1 MPEASAASSPA
12 TLDTR
17 KQKFA
22 QLLDVKIQHGY
33 RIESQGDT
41 EAVVF
46 TRGRRR
52 WFGFL
57 EGGEGARQIISVD
70 EQGTATTRKLSTSP

>member
-1 MPEASAASSPA
+1 MPEGSAASILA

-22 QLLDVKIQHGY
+22 QLLDVKIEHGY

-46 TRGRRR
+46 TLGRRR
-52 WFGFL
+52 WFGLFA
-57 EGGEGARQIISVD
+57 GGEGARQMISID
-70 EQGTATTRKLSTSP
+70 EHGTATTRRLPASL

>member
-1 MPEASAASSPA
+1 M

-22 QLLDVKIQHGY
+22 QLLDVKIEHGY
-33 RIESQGDT
+33 RIESQGDN

-52 WFGFL
+52 WFGLFA
-57 EGGEGARQIISVD
+57 GGEGARQMISVD
-70 EQGTATTRKLSTSP
+70 EQGTATTQKLSASL